1 MDMVIDSALPGLTCS
16 PDTSELVKALV
27 AAQAAYPAIEKTGE
41 NKFGKYWYLTYSG
54 ICEALRGPLNA
65 NGLSLPQVC
74 LTRVGGEWIAVG
86 TLRHSSGQFV
96 TSLCPLYL
104 GVDKGGQP
112 KLDMQSLGSAYTYAK
127 KYLLLGLV
135 GGWAEED
142 DDGQQTMPQRQEQRP
157 VRNQVRGMEIESKAR
172 AAIDAA
178 ASGEEIASV
187 LKRVELRVAER
198 VCDQAVL
205 DRLTKYSEEMTRGEP
220 ERLDG
225 DGQPDEGRRAEGSRR
240 DGGGVVRNRGQRSEG
255 RGDVPQLRPV
265 ATGQGD

>member
-27 AAQAAYPAIEKTGE
+27 AAQSQYPAIEKTGE

-74 LTRVGGEWIAVG
+74 LTRVNGEWIAVG

-142 DDGQQTMPQRQEQRP
+142 DDGEQTMPQRQEQRP

-178 ASGEEIASV
+178 TSQEEIASV

-205 DRLTKYSEEMTRGEP
+205 DRLTKYAEVTHGEP
-220 ERLDG
+220 ERVDG
-225 DGQPDEGRRAEGSRR
+225 DGQPDAGRRAEGSGR
-240 DGGGVVRNRGQRSEG
+240 DGGRVVQHRGQRAQG

-265 ATGQGD
+265 AAGKGD